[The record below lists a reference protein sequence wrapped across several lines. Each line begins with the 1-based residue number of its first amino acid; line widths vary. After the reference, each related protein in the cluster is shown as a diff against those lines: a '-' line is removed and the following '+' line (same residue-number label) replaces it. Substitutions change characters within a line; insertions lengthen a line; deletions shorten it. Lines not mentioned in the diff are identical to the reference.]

1 MRVEQLHLG
10 LLFAWSVLGQ
20 GVRRYHLNL
29 TYEWDKQDGHGR
41 PTFLINNDTPGPLLT
56 VNEDETLEVVVENQ
70 MPIETTIHWHG
81 IYQINEPW
89 NDGVPGV
96 TQWTTAP
103 RGTYTYRMTPTGQYG
118 SYFYHG
124 HFGPA
129 FSDVGSLDAKGLP
142 KVRTMNWRPRP
153 YSLIS
158 KNEQDVKAMRAAE
171 KNPRHIIIADWND
184 QPMDMYLIRFRDTGY
199 IPVCANSLTLNGRG
213 GTKCESARDIE
224 EAGGGLARNGRGC
237 EYRIPGH
244 QYTNPEYCVE
254 THPELEVVQAAPGE
268 EWLYINFINSGAHHA
283 LAISIDE
290 HEFWVVG
297 SDGEFV
303 HSQKVVRTHIN
314 LGERT
319 RWVTLLQHY
328 TPNTMGQVDPLADYC
343 YSILVHL
350 NKPAGDYA
358 IRLHS
363 LRFEQVIQGAGVL
376 RYPTTKDLSTTF
388 NRTVPSTRPWL
399 HLNGSVVNPV
409 SKVMDESKLAPFPPR
424 PPPPKADFS
433 LKFLVNKTGPSTWVL
448 NAAPHEFFRQNV
460 PPILWNKGSRG
471 KTSWGDSH
479 GFLRNGSVVDLIIEN
494 GADVDSNHP
503 GRGFPWENVDE
514 ALEKGGDQ
522 VARYFNLEDP
532 PYRDGFTLYAGE
544 GKFVVIRYHITFPA
558 VSMLHC
564 HMIHH
569 FASGQQVILLEGMEV
584 MPPVPQEMKDMP
596 HVEFDMPARY
606 GPLD

>member
-1 MRVEQLHLG
+1 MRFGQLHLAS
-10 LLFAWSVLGQ
+10 LFAWLALSKE
-20 GVRRYHLNL
+20 VRRYHLNL

-41 PTFLINNDTPGPLLT
+41 PTFLINDDTPGPLLT
-56 VNEDETLEVVVENQ
+56 VNEDETLEVFVENH
-70 MPIETTIHWHG
+70 MGIETTIHWHG

-103 RGTYTYRMTPTGQYG
+103 RGNYTYRFTPTDQYG

-129 FSDVGSLDAKGLP
+129 FSDVRVLWRGGQRGPLWIIPAD
-142 KVRTMNWRPRP
+142 WRPRP
-153 YSLIS
+153 YHLIS
-158 KNEQDVKAMRAAE
+158 DDEHDVKAMREAE
-171 KNPRHIIIADWND
+171 KNPRHIVIADWND

-213 GTKCESARDIE
+213 GTRCESAKDIE
-224 EAGGGLARNGRGC
+224 DAGGPARNERGC
-237 EYRIPGH
+237 EYLIPGH
-244 QYTNPEYCVE
+244 EYTNPEYCTE
-254 THPELEVVQAAPGE
+254 TRPELEVVQAQAGE
-268 EWLYINFINSGAHHA
+268 EWVFINFINSGAHHA
-283 LAISIDE
+283 LGISIDE
-290 HEFWVVG
+290 HEFWVVA

-303 HSQKVVRTHIN
+303 HPQKVVRTHVN

-319 RWVTLLQHY
+319 
-328 TPNTMGQVDPLADYC
+328 
-343 YSILVHL
+343 SILVHL

-363 LRFEQVIQGAGVL
+363 LRFEQVIQGAGIL
-376 RYPTTKDLSTTF
+376 RYPTTKHEAMATSQWQRHGPNQQSHERIPARAL
-388 NRTVPSTRPWL
+388 
-399 HLNGSVVNPV
+399 
-409 SKVMDESKLAPFPPR
+409 PPR
-424 PPPPKADFS
+424 PPPPKADFT

-460 PPILWNKGSRG
+460 PPILWSEGSRG
-471 KTSWGDSH
+471 ETSWGDAH

-494 GADVDSNHP
+494 GADIDSNHP
-503 GRGFPWENVDE
+503 FHKHNHKVWVIGQGEGGFPWRNVGE
-514 ALEKGGDQ
+514 ALEKGGDG
-522 VARYFNLEDP
+522 VARYFNLDNP

-584 MPPVPQEMKDMP
+584 MPPVPQELKDKP

>member
-1 MRVEQLHLG
+1 MKFELLTLG
-10 LLFAWSVLGQ
+10 SSFACLSLGKGIQ
-20 GVRRYHLNL
+20 RYQLNL

-41 PTFLINNDTPGPLLT
+41 PTFLINGDTPGPLLT
-56 VNEDETLEVVVENQ
+56 VSEDETLEVVVSNHL
-70 MPIETTIHWHG
+70 PIETTIHWHG

-103 RGTYTYRMTPTGQYG
+103 RGNYTYRFTPTGQYG

-129 FSDVGSLDAKGLP
+129 FSDGQRGPLWIIPAD
-142 KVRTMNWRPRP
+142 WRPRP
-153 YSLIS
+153 YHLIS
-158 KNEQDVKAMRAAE
+158 EDEHDVRAMRQAE

-224 EAGGGLARNGRGC
+224 EAGGPNRSERGC
-237 EYRIPGH
+237 QTLIPGH
-244 QYTNPEYCVE
+244 EFTNPDHCTE
-254 THPELEVVQAAPGE
+254 THPELEVIQGAPGE
-268 EWLYINFINSGAHHA
+268 GWLYVNFINSGAHHA
-283 LAISIDE
+283 LGISIDE
-290 HEFWVVG
+290 HELWVIG

-303 HSQKVVRTHIN
+303 HPQKVVRTHVN

-319 RWVTLLQHY
+319 
-328 TPNTMGQVDPLADYC
+328 
-343 YSILVHL
+343 SILVRL
-350 NKPAGDYA
+350 DKPAGDYA

-363 LRFEQVIQGAGVL
+363 LRHEQVIQGAGIL
-376 RYPTTKDLSTTF
+376 RYPVTKDLSKAS
-388 NRTVPSTRPWL
+388 NRTVPSTKPWL
-399 HLNGSVVNPV
+399 HLNGSVIDPS
-409 SKVMDESKLAPFPPR
+409 SKVMNESRLAPFPPR

-433 LKFLVNKTGPSTWVL
+433 LKFLVNKTGSSTWVL
-448 NAAPHEFFRQNV
+448 NAAPHEFFRQNL
-460 PPILWNKGSRG
+460 PPILWNEQSRG
-471 KTSWGDSH
+471 KTSWGNSN

-503 GRGFPWENVDE
+503 FHKHNHKVWIIGQGEGGFPWSDVDE
-514 ALEKGGDQ
+514 ALEKGGDE
-522 VARYFNLEDP
+522 ATKYFNLDDP

-584 MPPVPQEMKDMP
+584 MPPVPQELKDKP

>member
-1 MRVEQLHLG
+1 MRSEKLHLAS
-10 LLFAWSVLGQ
+10 LSAWLALVQ

-70 MPIETTIHWHG
+70 MAIETTIHWHG

-129 FSDVGSLDAKGLP
+129 FSDGQRGPLWIIPAD
-142 KVRTMNWRPRP
+142 WRPRP
-153 YSLIS
+153 YDLVSNKESDL
-158 KNEQDVKAMRAAE
+158 QAMRAAE
-171 KNPRHIIIADWND
+171 RNPRHIIIADWND

-213 GTKCESARDIE
+213 GTRCESAQDIE
-224 EAGGGLARNGRGC
+224 AAGGPGRNERGC

-244 QYTNPEYCVE
+244 QYTNPEYCTE

-303 HSQKVVRTHIN
+303 HPQKVVRTHIN

-319 RWVTLLQHY
+319 
-328 TPNTMGQVDPLADYC
+328 
-343 YSILVHL
+343 SILVHL
-350 NKPAGDYA
+350 DKPAGDYA

-363 LRFEQVIQGAGVL
+363 LRFEQVIQGAGIL
-376 RYPTTKDLSTTF
+376 RYPTTKDLSTTS

-399 HLNGSVVNPV
+399 HLNGSVVDPT

-424 PPPPKADFS
+424 PPPPKADFT

-460 PPILWNKGSRG
+460 PPILWNEGSRG
-471 KTSWGDSH
+471 KTSWGDAH

-494 GADVDSNHP
+494 GAEVDSNHP
-503 GRGFPWENVDE
+503 FHKHNHKVWVIGQGQGGFPWKSVDE
-514 ALEKGGDQ
+514 ALEKGGDE
-522 VARYFNLEDP
+522 VAGYFHLDNP

-544 GKFVVIRYHITFPA
+544 GRFVVIRYHITFPA

-584 MPPVPQEMKDMP
+584 MPPVPQELKDMP

>member
-1 MRVEQLHLG
+1 MKFELLTLG
-10 LLFAWSVLGQ
+10 SSFACLSLGK
-20 GVRRYHLNL
+20 GVRRYQLNL

-41 PTFLINNDTPGPLLT
+41 PTFLINDDTPGPLLT
-56 VNEDETLEVVVENQ
+56 VNEDETLEVVVSNHL
-70 MPIETTIHWHG
+70 PIETTIHWHG

-103 RGTYTYRMTPTGQYG
+103 RDNYTYRFTPTGQYG

-129 FSDVGSLDAKGLP
+129 FSDGQRGPLWIIPAD
-142 KVRTMNWRPRP
+142 WRPRP
-153 YSLIS
+153 YHLIS
-158 KNEQDVKAMRAAE
+158 EDEHDVRAMRQAE

-224 EAGGGLARNGRGC
+224 EAGGPNRSERGC
-237 EYRIPGH
+237 QTLIPGH
-244 QYTNPEYCVE
+244 EFTNPDHCTE
-254 THPELEVVQAAPGE
+254 THPELEVIQAAPGE
-268 EWLYINFINSGAHHA
+268 GWLYVNFINSGAHHA
-283 LAISIDE
+283 LGISIDE
-290 HEFWVVG
+290 HELWVIG

-303 HSQKVVRTHIN
+303 HPQKVVRTHVN

-319 RWVTLLQHY
+319 
-328 TPNTMGQVDPLADYC
+328 
-343 YSILVHL
+343 SILVRL
-350 NKPAGDYA
+350 DKPAGDYA

-363 LRFEQVIQGAGVL
+363 LRHEQVIQGAGIL
-376 RYPTTKDLSTTF
+376 RYPVTKDLSKAS
-388 NRTVPSTRPWL
+388 NRTVPSTKPWL
-399 HLNGSVVNPV
+399 HLNGSVIDPS
-409 SKVMDESKLAPFPPR
+409 SKVMNESRLAPFPPR

-433 LKFLVNKTGPSTWVL
+433 LKFLVNKTGPFS
-448 NAAPHEFFRQNV
+448 RQNL
-460 PPILWNKGSRG
+460 PPILWNEQSRG
-471 KTSWGDSH
+471 KTSWGDSN

-503 GRGFPWENVDE
+503 FHKHNHK
-514 ALEKGGDQ
+514 ALEKGGDE
-522 VARYFNLEDP
+522 ATKYFNLDDP

-584 MPPVPQEMKDMP
+584 MPPVPQELKDKP

>member
-1 MRVEQLHLG
+1 MKFELLTLG
-10 LLFAWSVLGQ
+10 SSFACLSLGK
-20 GVRRYHLNL
+20 GVQRYQLNL

-41 PTFLINNDTPGPLLT
+41 PTFLINGDTPGPLLT
-56 VNEDETLEVVVENQ
+56 VSEDETLEVVVSNHL
-70 MPIETTIHWHG
+70 PIETTIHWHG

-103 RGTYTYRMTPTGQYG
+103 RGNYTYRFTPTGQYG

-129 FSDVGSLDAKGLP
+129 FSDGQRGPLWIIPAD
-142 KVRTMNWRPRP
+142 WRPRP
-153 YSLIS
+153 YHLIS
-158 KNEQDVKAMRAAE
+158 EDEHDVRAMRQAE

-213 GTKCESARDIE
+213 GTKCESTRDIE
-224 EAGGGLARNGRGC
+224 EAGGAQPN
-237 EYRIPGH
+237 
-244 QYTNPEYCVE
+244 
-254 THPELEVVQAAPGE
+254 
-268 EWLYINFINSGAHHA
+268 
-283 LAISIDE
+283 IDE
-290 HEFWVVG
+290 HEFWVIG

-303 HSQKVVRTHIN
+303 HPQKVVRTHVN

-319 RWVTLLQHY
+319 
-328 TPNTMGQVDPLADYC
+328 
-343 YSILVHL
+343 SILVRL
-350 NKPAGDYA
+350 DKPAGDYA

-363 LRFEQVIQGAGVL
+363 LRHEQVIQGAGIL
-376 RYPTTKDLSTTF
+376 RYPVTKDLSKVS
-388 NRTVPSTRPWL
+388 NRTVPSTKPWL
-399 HLNGSVVNPV
+399 HLNGSVIDPS
-409 SKVMDESKLAPFPPR
+409 SKVMNESRLAPFPPR

-448 NAAPHEFFRQNV
+448 NAAPHEFFRQNL
-460 PPILWNKGSRG
+460 PPILWNEQSRG
-471 KTSWGDSH
+471 KTSWGNSN

-503 GRGFPWENVDE
+503 FHKHNHKVWIIGQGEGGFPWSDVDN
-514 ALEKGGDQ
+514 ALEKGGDE
-522 VARYFNLEDP
+522 ATKYFNLDDP

-584 MPPVPQEMKDMP
+584 MPPVPQELKDKP